1 MYKPTRPKDK
11 NELILRYTHKKLPA
25 FFEFA
30 KDKEKYQVEAR
41 NNSLVNRLY
50 GIIPNKPISTVK
62 LNIDKID
69 YRKLMG
75 NVNIRCTNEVKELYD
90 ELNRK
95 YRYALNMKDERVNN
109 MGYVACKLRSK
120 FIDLGY
126 SAETLSDMLV
136 HYTYGGNKRYKEV
149 LWFCFGWNI
158 VENLKRNIE
167 IKPTKYI
174 QCVDCDEWVE
184 VDIYSHSIRC
194 EHCRKVY
201 RKEWNKI
208 RMRNQRY
215 NMMI

>member
-50 GIIPNKPISTVK
+50 GIIPNKPVSTAK
-62 LNIDKID
+62 LNIGKID

-95 YRYALNMKDERVNN
+95 YRYALNMKDEYMNN
-109 MGYVACKLRSK
+109 LRYFACELRSK
-120 FIDLGY
+120 FTDLGY
-126 SAETLSDMLV
+126 CAETISDMLV
-136 HYTYGGNKRYKEV
+136 SYTYGKQVRYKEL

-158 VENLKRNIE
+158 VENLKRNVE
-167 IKPTKYI
+167 IKETKDI
-174 QCVDCDEWVE
+174 QCIDCGEWFS
-184 VDIYSHSIRC
+184 VDIYSKTSRC
-194 EHCRKVY
+194 EQCRKIH

-208 RMRNQRY
+208 RMRNQRCC
-215 NMMI
+215 MSK

>member
-1 MYKPTRPKDK
+1 M
-11 NELILRYTHKKLPA
+11 
-25 FFEFA
+25 
-30 KDKEKYQVEAR
+30 
-41 NNSLVNRLY
+41 VNRLY